1 MIIGF
6 TQVTAYH
13 YQDVL
18 QSMHALRY
26 RAFTMRR
33 GYKTPTWQA
42 MEYDLYDNLS
52 SVYLVWRDQQHV
64 VRGCCRLAPTD
75 RSYMIR
81 DLWPEMITE
90 IDLPHS
96 PFVWEASRL
105 CVDHTLPAE
114 LRRDVIN
121 QLVCAYQQICL
132 LNGIQ
137 YMVGVMAPDVWQ
149 RVFCRAGWDIEFI
162 GPEMRL
168 DGGETIVAGKMNVS
182 EAILSHIVTTTGLDA
197 PSLHITNNILGLLDD
212 LAETEMNKI
221 AVA

>member
-33 GYKTPTWQA
+33 GYSTPTWQS

-75 RSYMIR
+75 RAYMIR
-81 DLWPEMITE
+81 DLWPDMITE
-90 IDLPHS
+90 IELPHS

-114 LRRDVIN
+114 LRRNIIN
-121 QLVCAYQQICL
+121 ELVCAYQQICL
-132 LNGIQ
+132 LNGIK
-137 YMVGVMAPDVWQ
+137 YMIGVMAPEVWQ
-149 RVFCRAGWDIEFI
+149 RVFSAAGWEIERI
-162 GPEMRL
+162 GPEYVL
-168 DGGETIVAGKMNVS
+168 DSGETIVAGKMNVS
-182 EAILSHIVTTTGLDA
+182 EAILASILSATQLEA
-197 PSLHITNNILGLLDD
+197 PPLQITNHILGLLDA
-212 LAETEMNKI
+212 LATDEIQNI
-221 AVA
+221 AAA